1 MNDHEHPINS
11 STPLYNSR
19 IVDFYIRLLK
29 SKYSYVDIDE
39 VLEYSGMK
47 AHEIADQ
54 GHWFSQDQ
62 IDRFHAIVSQKTNNE
77 NISREAGRYAASPE
91 AAGTLHQY
99 VLGLIDPAKVYE
111 HIGQQTARVT
121 KSSIY
126 ESKRLGRN
134 TIEIRVTPR
143 EGTREKPFQCE
154 NRIGFWEA
162 IAELFHSRLVH
173 IEHPQCMFK
182 GDPICRYIISWETQR
197 SAIWKSARNIA
208 LILLVAGCLA
218 FGFIDPRMAL
228 TTFVPISVIIFIV
241 LTLIAERIE
250 KQEIKSI
257 LGNLQGSSNELLEQI
272 EVNYNNSRLTNE
284 IGESLA
290 TQTTVEGVLSE
301 VIKLFQK
308 RLNYDRGLIMLTN
321 PERSRLIFRGGFGYS
336 QDKLQILKRSAFHLE
351 RPDARGV
358 FVACF
363 KEQKPY
369 LINDLSDI
377 GHSLSPRSQAF
388 AKEMGS
394 QSFICCPIICESK
407 SLGVLAVD
415 NLRSKK
421 PLVESDLSLLQGVA
435 HVIGISLRNVELI
448 DDRDRQMQSILLTL
462 AASIDARDPLTAG
475 HSAKVTEYAL
485 GIAKELNL
493 SQEYCEVIRVAALLH
508 DYGKIGVPDAILKKP
523 GRLTREEYEIVKTH
537 AMKSRQIL
545 EQIHF
550 SDSLTKVPEIV
561 GAHHEK
567 VDGSGYPLG
576 LRGDEI
582 PLGARIIAVAD
593 VFEAITAKRHYRD
606 PMPSD
611 VAFLLLDKERGVHFE
626 NHIVDA
632 FKAYYFKNFQDEG
645 SAQGGLQKVS

>member
-1 MNDHEHPINS
+1 MDEREHPITS

-19 IVDFYIRLLK
+19 IVDFYLRLLK
-29 SKYSYVDIDE
+29 RKYSYVDIDE
-39 VLEYSGMK
+39 VLEYAGMK

-62 IDRFHAIVSQKTNNE
+62 IDRFHAIVSKKTNNE

-91 AAGTLHQY
+91 AIGTLHQV

-111 HIGQQTARVT
+111 RIGKETARFT

-126 ESKRLGRN
+126 ESKRLGSN

-143 EGTREKPFQCE
+143 KGANEKPFQCE

-162 IAELFHSRLVH
+162 IAVLFDSRLVR

-182 GDPICRYIISWETQR
+182 GDAICRYIITWETQGSTR
-197 SAIWKSARNIA
+197 WKKARNIA
-208 LILLVAGCLA
+208 LISLVIGCLA
-218 FGFIDPRMAL
+218 FGLIDLRMAL
-228 TTFVPISVIIFIV
+228 TTIVPISAIIFFV
-241 LTLIAERIE
+241 LTLKAEHLE

-257 LGNLQGSSNELLEQI
+257 LGNLHESSNELLEQI
-272 EVNYNNSRLTNE
+272 EANYNNSRLTHE
-284 IGESLA
+284 IAESLA

-301 VIKLFQK
+301 IIKLLKK
-308 RLNYDRGLIMLTN
+308 RLSYDRGLIMLTN
-321 PERSRLIFRGGFGYS
+321 PQRSRLIFRGGYGYS
-336 QDKLQILKRSAFHLE
+336 EDKLQLLKRSAFHLE

-358 FVACF
+358 FVACI

-369 LINDLSDI
+369 LINDPSDI
-377 GHSLSPRSQAF
+377 GHRLSPRSQAF

-394 QSFICCPIICESK
+394 HSFICCPIICESQ
-407 SLGVLAVD
+407 SMGVLAVD

-421 PLVESDLSLLQGVA
+421 PLVESDLILLQGIA
-435 HVIGISLRNVELI
+435 HVIGISLRNAELI
-448 DDRDRQMQSILLTL
+448 DDRDRQMQSILQTL

-485 GIAKELNL
+485 GIAKELDL
-493 SQEYCEVIRVAALLH
+493 PLEYCEVTRVAALLH

-537 AMKSRQIL
+537 ATKSREIL

-550 SDSLTKVPEIV
+550 SGTLSIVPEIV

-567 VDGSGYPLG
+567 IDGSGYPLG
-576 LRGDEI
+576 LKGDQI

-606 PMPSD
+606 PLPVD
-611 VAFLLLDKERGVHFE
+611 VAFHLLDKERGVHFE
-626 NHIVDA
+626 NRIVDA
-632 FKAYYFKNFQDEG
+632 LKAYYFKNIQKDQSSEG
-645 SAQGGLQKVS
+645 NLQKVS

>member
-1 MNDHEHPINS
+1 MNEHEHPITS

-19 IVDFYIRLLK
+19 IIDFYVRLLK
-29 SKYSYVDIDE
+29 SKYRYVDIDE
-39 VLEYSGMK
+39 VLEYAGMK

-62 IDRFHAIVSQKTNNE
+62 IDRFHAIVSQKTNNDS
-77 NISREAGRYAASPE
+77 ISREAGRYAASPE
-91 AAGTLHQY
+91 STGTLHQY

-111 HIGQQTARVT
+111 RIGKSTARIT
-121 KSSIY
+121 RSSIY

-143 EGTREKPFQCE
+143 KGVREKPFQCE

-162 IAELFHSRLVH
+162 IAMLFDSRLVH
-173 IEHPQCMFK
+173 IDHPQCIFK
-182 GDPICRYIISWETQR
+182 GDSICRYIISWETQK
-197 SAIWKSARNIA
+197 SAIWKTARNIA
-208 LILLVAGCLA
+208 LVLLVIGCLT
-218 FGFIDPRMAL
+218 FSFINPRMAL
-228 TTFVPISVIIFIV
+228 TTFVPISAIIFFI
-241 LTLIAERIE
+241 LTLMAEYIE

-257 LGNLQGSSNELLEQI
+257 LANLQGSSNELLEQI

-284 IGESLA
+284 VGESLT
-290 TQTTVEGVLSE
+290 TQTTTEGVLSE
-301 VIKLFQK
+301 VIKLFEK

-321 PERSRLIFRGGFGYS
+321 PERSRLILRGGFGYS
-336 QDKLQILKRSAFHLE
+336 EDKLQLLKRSAFHLE

-369 LINDLSDI
+369 LINDISEI
-377 GHSLSPRSQAF
+377 GHRLSPRSKAF
-388 AKEMGS
+388 AKQMGS

-407 SLGVLAVD
+407 SLGVLTVD

-421 PLVESDLSLLQGVA
+421 PLVESDLSLLQGIA
-435 HVIGISLRNVELI
+435 HVIGISIRNVELI
-448 DDRDRQMQSILLTL
+448 DDRDRQMQSILQTL

-475 HSAKVTEYAL
+475 HSAKVTEYAV
-485 GIAKELNL
+485 GIAQELNL
-493 SQEYCEVIRVAALLH
+493 SQEYCEMIRVAALLH

-523 GRLTREEYEIVKTH
+523 GRLTREEYEIVKAHVT
-537 AMKSRQIL
+537 KSRHIL

-550 SDSLTKVPEIV
+550 SGALSKVPEIV

-576 LRGDEI
+576 LKGDQI

-606 PMPSD
+606 PMPDD
-611 VAFLLLDKERGVHFE
+611 VAFHLLEKERGVHFE
-626 NHIVDA
+626 DRIVDA
-632 FKAYYFKNFQDEG
+632 FKTYYLNNYQEER
-645 SAQGGLQKVS
+645 SAQGNLQKVS

>member
-1 MNDHEHPINS
+1 MYEYEHPITSNS
-11 STPLYNSR
+11 PLYNSR
-19 IVDFYIRLLK
+19 IVDFYLRLLK
-29 SKYSYVDIDE
+29 RKYSHVDIDE
-39 VLEYSGMK
+39 VLKYAGMK

-54 GHWFSQDQ
+54 GHWFCQDQ
-62 IDRFHAIVSQKTNNE
+62 IDRFHAIVSQKTNND

-91 AAGTLHQY
+91 AIGPLHQV

-111 HIGQQTARVT
+111 HIGKETARIT

-162 IAELFHSRLVH
+162 IAMLFDSRLVR

-182 GDPICRYIISWETQR
+182 GDAICRYIITWETQG
-197 SAIWKSARNIA
+197 SAMWKKARNIA
-208 LILLVAGCLA
+208 LILLVIGCLV
-218 FGFIDPRMAL
+218 FGLINLRMAL
-228 TTFVPISVIIFIV
+228 TTIVPISTIIFFI
-241 LTLIAERIE
+241 LTLIAEYLE

-290 TQTTVEGVLSE
+290 TQATVEGVLSE
-301 VIKLFQK
+301 IIKLFKK
-308 RLNYDRGLIMLTN
+308 RLKYDRGLIMLTN
-321 PERSRLIFRGGFGYS
+321 PERSRLIFSGGFGYS
-336 QDKLQILKRSAFHLE
+336 GDTLQLLKRSAFHLE

-363 KEQKPY
+363 KRQKPY
-369 LINDLSDI
+369 LINDLSEI
-377 GHSLSPRSQAF
+377 GHRLSPRSQAF

-421 PLVESDLSLLQGVA
+421 PLVESDLSLLQGIA

-448 DDRDRQMQSILLTL
+448 DDRDRQMQSILKTL

-485 GIAKELNL
+485 GIVKELNL
-493 SQEYCEVIRVAALLH
+493 SQEYYEIIRVAALLH

-537 AMKSRQIL
+537 AMKSRHIL
-545 EQIHF
+545 EQINF
-550 SDSLTKVPEIV
+550 SGNLSIVPEIV

-576 LRGDEI
+576 LKGDQI

-593 VFEAITAKRHYRD
+593 FFEAITAKRHYRD
-606 PMPSD
+606 PMPID
-611 VAFLLLDKERGVHFE
+611 VAFYLLEKERGVHFE
-626 NHIVDA
+626 NRIVDA
-632 FKAYYFKNFQDEG
+632 FKSYYLKEIQEDQ
-645 SAQGGLQKVS
+645 SSQGKLQKVS

>member
-1 MNDHEHPINS
+1 MYEPEHPI
-11 STPLYNSR
+11 TPNTPIYNSR
-19 IVDFYIRLLK
+19 IVDFYLRLLK

-39 VLEYSGMK
+39 VLEYAGMK
-47 AHEIADQ
+47 DHEIADQ

-62 IDRFHAIVSQKTNNE
+62 IDRFHAIVSKKTNND

-91 AAGTLHQY
+91 AIGTLHQI

-111 HIGQQTARVT
+111 RIGMETARVT

-126 ESKRLGRN
+126 ESKRLGHN

-143 EGTREKPFQCE
+143 KGASEKPFQCE

-162 IAELFHSRLVH
+162 IAMLFDSRLVR

-182 GDPICRYIISWETQR
+182 GDAICRYIITWETQG
-197 SAIWKSARNIA
+197 SAMWKKARNIA
-208 LILLVAGCLA
+208 LILLVIGCLV
-218 FGFIDPRMAL
+218 FGLIDLRMAL
-228 TTFVPISVIIFIV
+228 TTIVPISAIIFFV
-241 LTLIAERIE
+241 LTLEAEHIE
-250 KQEIKSI
+250 KREIKSI
-257 LGNLQGSSNELLEQI
+257 LGNLHGSSNELLEQI
-272 EVNYNNSRLTNE
+272 EVNYNFSRLTNE

-301 VIKLFQK
+301 VIKLFKK

-336 QDKLQILKRSAFHLE
+336 EDKLLLLKRSAFHLE

-377 GHSLSPRSQAF
+377 GHRLSPRSQAF

-394 QSFICCPIICESK
+394 HSFICCPIICESK

-421 PLVESDLSLLQGVA
+421 PLVESDLSLLQGIA

-448 DDRDRQMQSILLTL
+448 DDRDRQMQSILQTL

-537 AMKSRQIL
+537 ASKSRQIL

-550 SDSLTKVPEIV
+550 SGSFSKVPEIV

-576 LRGDEI
+576 LSGDEI

-632 FKAYYFKNFQDEG
+632 FKAYYFKHVQEDEA
-645 SAQGGLQKVS
+645 AQGNLQKVS